1 MVITECDAHRA
12 AASTS
17 YTFFRINIYGTLL
30 ICYRAHSAY
39 GQRKTGFAIMLTYN
53 IQHDVSISFILLPKS
68 TQNPVHLFRIGIHDI
83 GDSGDICGVFGQRDQ
98 VITFNVL

>member
-1 MVITECDAHRA
+1 VLSFKLTTHSNLCRPCQPLHGLFFQGLVITECHAHRA

-53 IQHDVSISFILLPKS
+53 IQHDVSISFIILPEL
-68 TQNPVHLFRIGIHDI
+68 T
-83 GDSGDICGVFGQRDQ
+83 
-98 VITFNVL
+98 